1 MISREEHQIEEA
13 EKKEEETV
21 ATMERQKLQLVQK
34 EDELKKKFKEAKA
47 NLLIHQQEMTTL
59 PARNPNMNMTMTANV
74 TTEEIHRWTSEF
86 EMMHLEK

>member
-1 MISREEHQIEEA
+1 MITREEHQIEEA

-47 NLLIHQQEMTTL
+47 KLVLHQQEIAT
-59 PARNPNMNMTMTANV
+59 
-74 TTEEIHRWTSEF
+74 
-86 EMMHLEK
+86 